1 MGLLPVVSEREKM
14 TATEQQWKRY
24 RRDFEAFLKLEKGMA
39 GNSIDAYLHDYAH
52 LSRYMISKNIVPD
65 AVTIDNLKELLK
77 EVNDLEVAATTQRRM
92 IAGWRMFFKMLVIED
107 VIKDNPAELL
117 DLPVRVKLLPDVLTD
132 EEITKI
138 QSTFDLSLPEGTRN
152 YVIVEVLYGCGLRVS
167 ELVNLKM
174 SNIYDDE
181 QCLKIIGKGDKERW
195 VPVGARALE
204 LLQTY
209 IHNVR
214 SHISVRPGEEKFVFL
229 SRQGRHFTRQMVFI
243 MLQRAVREAGIDK
256 TVSPHSLRHSFAT
269 ELVENGADLRAV
281 QEMLGHASISTTEIY
296 THISRE
302 ALRDTIASFHP
313 HYRH

>member
-107 VIKDNPAELL
+107 IIKDNPAELL

-132 EEITKI
+132 EESTKL
-138 QSTFDLSLPEGTRN
+138 QST
-152 YVIVEVLYGCGLRVS
+152 
-167 ELVNLKM
+167 LK
-174 SNIYDDE
+174 
-181 QCLKIIGKGDKERW
+181 
-195 VPVGARALE
+195 
-204 LLQTY
+204 
-209 IHNVR
+209 
-214 SHISVRPGEEKFVFL
+214 
-229 SRQGRHFTRQMVFI
+229 
-243 MLQRAVREAGIDK
+243 
-256 TVSPHSLRHSFAT
+256 HS
-269 ELVENGADLRAV
+269 G
-281 QEMLGHASISTTEIY
+281 
-296 THISRE
+296 
-302 ALRDTIASFHP
+302 
-313 HYRH
+313 